1 MKISPKIGHSHL
13 EEMELICD
21 FICHFDVDRLLYA
34 INGRHL
40 DEDEILDLLSDVR
53 EYHAKLQRQR
63 IYLQRFCRSFP
74 QEFAS
79 DDNHAVDSSVKVSW
93 RMRSGTGGARK
104 VFKRFTKKSNKPLPP
119 GVTERQAWE
128 VSLISQPSYS
138 IDLYG
143 LSSYPQCVKDLF
155 RAMFDFYQ
163 TMNGCLIEGLDCI
176 KKVNAIKGDAK
187 QCLDLLMDAVDKSQK
202 HQKHLIEAMMVDPC
216 LRQAVIANKD
226 LSGDEANPVLK
237 EYKRNTD
244 GKEQFAQK
252 FYKNCSPGDVSKIT
266 LYRAY
271 AEAEQD
277 PEVTSARLLFG
288 EDDEHISRVNYA
300 IEHFDEL
307 LPEKCKRSKIP
318 AASLYYF
325 YLWSQSTKGMST
337 FLSYFNRRYLKC
349 GGKWETI
356 GKSALT
362 GAQKKYSPSGA
373 SGKEKRKMDYKIEKL
388 LSARL
393 PKIEKAS

>member
-1 MKISPKIGHSHL
+1 MK
-13 EEMELICD
+13 LICN
-21 FICHFDVDRLLYA
+21 FICKFDVDHLLYA
-34 INGRHL
+34 INSKHL
-40 DEDEILDLLSDVR
+40 DESVILSLKYDV
-53 EYHAKLQRQR
+53 EEHHVKLQRQR
-63 IYLQRFCRSFP
+63 DLYLEPFCKKHPKDFTNEGNGEADTTS
-74 QEFAS
+74 
-79 DDNHAVDSSVKVSW
+79 KLTW
-93 RMRSGTGGARK
+93 RMRSGAAGVKKAL
-104 VFKRFTKKSNKPLPP
+104 KRFSKKSHKPLPP
-119 GVTERQAWE
+119 GVTERQAHE
-128 VSLISQPSYS
+128 VSLINQPNYYS
-138 IDLYG
+138 DLYG

-155 RAMFDFYQ
+155 LVMFEFYQ
-163 TMNGCLIEGLDCI
+163 TVESCCEMSIDCLKEVEHTRSDARRCLALL
-176 KKVNAIKGDAK
+176 KNALE
-187 QCLDLLMDAVDKSQK
+187 QSEQ
-202 HQKHLIEAMMVDPC
+202 HQRTLIAAMMSDEE
-216 LRQAVIANKD
+216 LRKVVVKNKT
-226 LSGDEANPVLK
+226 LYGDESNPVLK
-237 EYKRNTD
+237 DYKRSAGNM
-244 GKEQFAQK
+244 EEFAQRR
-252 FYKNCSPGDVSKIT
+252 YKNCTRGDVVNIT
-266 LYRAY
+266 LRSAL
-271 AEAEQD
+271 AEAEEK
-277 PEVTSARLLFG
+277 PVEAFAAIVFG
-288 EDDEHISRVNYA
+288 NDHEHIRRVNCV